1 MNGKQLKNSILQWA
15 IQGKLVPQDPNDEP
29 ASVLLERIREEKA
42 RLVKEKKIKKDK
54 NESIIFRGDDN
65 SHYEKFADGTVKCID
80 DEIPFEIPQSWCW
93 VRGKHIFLPMQ
104 SIKPIG
110 EYFTYID
117 IDAVNNKV
125 NIIDKAKNILCSE
138 APSRASRKL
147 EANSILFSMV
157 RPYLRNIT
165 MVGEEYKDAIAST
178 GFYVVTPSML
188 LFTKYIFNLLLSSYV
203 VDGLNQF
210 MKGDNSPSINNEHIE
225 GFLYPVPPVNEQIK
239 IVAEIEKIMPFA
251 DKYEESQEALNKLN
265 AGISDKLRKSVLQ
278 EAIQGKLVPQD
289 PNDEPASVLLERIK
303 EEKTKLFKEGKLK
316 KKDLV
321 DSVIFKGDDNKY
333 YETIDGVTEC
343 IEEEIP
349 YDLPSN
355 WAWTRLGNIAKM
367 TIGKT
372 PARGDQRYWSNGE
385 YSWVSISDMKDLG
398 VISATKERISAIAV
412 KELMGNIS
420 PKGSLLMSFKLTVG
434 RTSLLDM
441 DAYHNEAIVTV
452 LPLIDECNTF
462 RNYLFRTLPLLSVAG
477 DSKDAIKGKTL
488 NSQSLSRLL
497 IPLPPMSEQERIV
510 QELQRVTS
518 LMN

>member
-1 MNGKQLKNSILQWA
+1 MTADDEANAAFMPMTLIDAGYGSSYTYETKKWGTIKTGFTKIATGDIAYAKITPCFQNRKSFILGEVPGGVAAATTELNVIRTYAGTLDGWYILYFLKSEYFIKEARYKGTAGQQRVLSDYVQN
-15 IQGKLVPQDPNDEP
+15 KLVP
-29 ASVLLERIREEKA
+29 
-42 RLVKEKKIKKDK
+42 
-54 NESIIFRGDDN
+54 
-65 SHYEKFADGTVKCID
+65 
-80 DEIPFEIPQSWCW
+80 
-93 VRGKHIFLPMQ
+93 LP
-104 SIKPIG
+104 P
-110 EYFTYID
+110 
-117 IDAVNNKV
+117 
-125 NIIDKAKNILCSE
+125 L
-138 APSRASRKL
+138 
-147 EANSILFSMV
+147 
-157 RPYLRNIT
+157 
-165 MVGEEYKDAIAST
+165 
-178 GFYVVTPSML
+178 
-188 LFTKYIFNLLLSSYV
+188 
-203 VDGLNQF
+203 
-210 MKGDNSPSINNEHIE
+210 
-225 GFLYPVPPVNEQIK
+225 NEQKRIVQK
-239 IVAEIEKIMPFA
+239 IQEALPIVRIYGK
-251 DKYEESQEALNKLN
+251 SQEALDKLN
-265 AGISDKLRKSVLQ
+265 ADIFDKLKKSVLQ
-278 EAIQGKLVPQD
+278 EAIQGKLVPQN

-303 EEKTKLFKEGKLK
+303 AEKAKLFTEGKLK

-321 DSVIFKGDDNKY
+321 DSVIFKGEDNKY
-333 YETIDGVTEC
+333 YETIDDVTEC
-343 IEEEIP
+343 IDEEIP

-355 WAWTRLGNIAKM
+355 WAWTRLGNVAKM

-462 RNYLFRTLPLLSVAG
+462 RNYLFRTLPLLSIAG